1 MAQAAGYAWDDESL
15 EIIQE
20 WKEWKDKFSVF
31 LQQLEQNGPANTKY
45 PKKPKRSIES
55 LSPTK
60 SSEPLF
66 GKHLHDYLVKKITP
80 GGIPIMIST
89 TRFTAADLANLDVVK
104 QWLRTG
110 FLNLEQRQTTLLAS
124 YLNLGDWLIVAYD
137 LFHTEKL
144 YGRVVGTWPDWLE
157 ASQVGIHERQDRE
170 IREMTK
176 LLQGHPK
183 FRMLNMSFYDLK
195 KHKRQIE
202 IMLKDPQFSAFWAQ
216 P

>member
-1 MAQAAGYAWDDESL
+1 MAQAAGYVWDGESL

-20 WKEWKDKFSVF
+20 WKEWKDKFSAF
-31 LQQLEQNGPANTKY
+31 LQQLEQNGPVNAKY

-55 LSPTK
+55 LSLTK
-60 SSEPLF
+60 TSEPLF
-66 GKHLHDYLVKKITP
+66 GKHLHNYLMKKIGPGNVPTMMSTTLFTAVELANMDLVKH
-80 GGIPIMIST
+80 
-89 TRFTAADLANLDVVK
+89 
-104 QWLRTG
+104 WLRTG
-110 FLNLEQRQTTLLAS
+110 YVNTELNQKTLLAS

-137 LFHTEKL
+137 LFHTQKL
-144 YGRVVGTWPDWLE
+144 LGNVVGTWPDWLE
-157 ASQVGIHERQDRE
+157 ANQVGIHERQDRE

-183 FRMLNMSFYDLK
+183 FRMLNMSFYELK